1 MLTYIVQH
9 EINKKKKEPKKEILM
24 KIFKAAKAG
33 FTLIEMLIV
42 VGILGI
48 LVSLA
53 TPAIYKSMSES
64 KKTAMAANIKTL
76 QDAEQRYQI
85 LMLSKGYGPE
95 NFEQNIPD
103 LIQK

>member
-1 MLTYIVQH
+1 
-9 EINKKKKEPKKEILM
+9 M
-24 KIFKAAKAG
+24 KLLKSTKRG

-53 TPAIYKSMSES
+53 TPAIYKSMYES

-76 QDAEQRYQI
+76 QDAEQRYHI

-95 NFEQNIPD
+95 DFQQNIPD
-103 LIQK
+103 LIYKK

>member
-1 MLTYIVQH
+1 
-9 EINKKKKEPKKEILM
+9 M

>member
-9 EINKKKKEPKKEILM
+9 EINKKKRTKKEILM

-95 NFEQNIPD
+95 NFEQNIHD

>member
-1 MLTYIVQH
+1 
-9 EINKKKKEPKKEILM
+9 M

-53 TPAIYKSMSES
+53 TPAIHKSMSES

>member
-1 MLTYIVQH
+1 
-9 EINKKKKEPKKEILM
+9 M

-103 LIQK
+103 LIQR

>member
-1 MLTYIVQH
+1 
-9 EINKKKKEPKKEILM
+9 M
-24 KIFKAAKAG
+24 KIFKAANAG

>member
-1 MLTYIVQH
+1 
-9 EINKKKKEPKKEILM
+9 M
-24 KIFKAAKAG
+24 KILKAAKAG